1 MNDKYARNSSYRNQ
15 FLNAVPPVRGK
26 YRCVYCGRRVRPEK
40 MQVDHVVA
48 VHLAQKGFL
57 PKLLVPKGVNDISN
71 LAPACRRCNRRK
83 GSKGGLWIIRG
94 RFWRVCLPIYTVLR
108 LACLAGVAFVALAA
122 FGWPPAVDMLSGLLS
137 ELTTKLPQII

>member
-1 MNDKYARNSSYRNQ
+1 MNDKYTRNSSYRNE
-15 FLNAVPPVRGK
+15 FLSAVQPVRGK
-26 YRCVYCGRRVRPEK
+26 YRCVYCGRRVKPEK

-48 VHLAQKGFL
+48 VHLAQRGFL
-57 PKLLVPKGVNDISN
+57 AKLLVPKGVNDISN
-71 LAPACRRCNRRK
+71 LVPACRRCNRRK

-94 RFWRVCLPIYTVLR
+94 RFWRICLPIYTVLR
-108 LACLAGVAFVALAA
+108 LACLAGVTFITLAA